1 MSDTLEEVR
10 PTAAPPEHVVR
21 RRVLVTL
28 GVVLVVVGLLAG
40 GPWVYA
46 QIFAPEAPPPLELTD
61 PVQPESVVVVPGP
74 LDVDGTWLVDATSEA
89 GYRLGEILSG
99 QPVTVVGR
107 TDQVTGSLTVEG
119 ETLTAAEVVVD
130 VAAVTTDESA
140 RDAYFRRALNTSTH
154 PQAVFRLAAPVDVA
168 GLADAEEGVPLEV
181 PGVLVLHGVER
192 PVTAS
197 LVAQR
202 AGEGLEVAGTVP
214 VVLADH
220 GLTPPELGF
229 VTVEPEGT
237 VEVLLRLTR

>member
-1 MSDTLEEVR
+1 MSATLEEAR
-10 PTAAPPEHVVR
+10 PQAAPPEHLVR

-28 GVVLVVVGLLAG
+28 GVVLGVMALVAG

-46 QIFAPEAPPPLELTD
+46 TFFAPSTPPPLTLPEQEP
-61 PVQPESVVVVPGP
+61 PVAALVAPAP
-74 LDVDGTWLVDATSEA
+74 VDLEGTWQVDDTSEA
-89 GYRLGEILSG
+89 GYRLGEVLSG
-99 QPVTVVGR
+99 QQVTVVGR
-107 TDQVTGSLTVEG
+107 TGQVDGTVTVEDG
-119 ETLTAAEVVVD
+119 VLTAAEVVVD
-130 VAAVTTDESA
+130 VASVTTDESA
-140 RDAYFRRALNTSTH
+140 RDAYFRRALDTSTH
-154 PQAVFRLAAPVDVA
+154 PTAVFRLTSPVDV
-168 GLADAEEGVPLEV
+168 GVLDDADGGVPLEL

-202 AGEGLEVAGTVP
+202 SGSGLEVAGTVP

-220 GLTPPELGF
+220 DLTPPDLAF

>member
-1 MSDTLEEVR
+1 MSSTLEGTR
-10 PTAAPPEHVVR
+10 GTTAPPEHVVR

-28 GVVLVVVGLLAG
+28 GVVLLVVGLLAG

-46 QIFAPEAPPPLELTD
+46 RLFAPEAPPPLALPEQA
-61 PVQPESVVVVPGP
+61 QPEAALVLPGP
-74 LDVDGTWLVDATSEA
+74 LDLDGTWVVDGTSEA

-99 QPVTVVGR
+99 QQVTVVGR
-107 TDQVTGSLTVEG
+107 TDQVTGSLTVESG
-119 ETLTAAEVVVD
+119 TLTAAEVVVE

-154 PQAVFRLAAPVDVA
+154 PRAVFRLSAPVDVDA
-168 GLADAEEGVPLEV
+168 LADAEEGVVLEV
-181 PGVLVLHGVER
+181 PGVLILHGVER

-202 AGEGLEVAGTVP
+202 SGGGLEVAGTVP
-214 VVLADH
+214 LVLADH

-229 VTVEPEGT
+229 VTVEPQGT
-237 VEVLLRLTR
+237 VEVLLRLVR